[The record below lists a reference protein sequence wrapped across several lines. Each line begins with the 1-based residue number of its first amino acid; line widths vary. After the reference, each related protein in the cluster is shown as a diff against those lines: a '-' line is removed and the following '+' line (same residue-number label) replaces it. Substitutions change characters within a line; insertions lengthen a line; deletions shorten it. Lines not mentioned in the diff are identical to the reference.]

1 MAIDMF
7 KEEVI
12 SFAEA
17 ARRLPRRR
25 AGRKPHVS
33 VLYRWAKDGL
43 RSQDGM
49 EVRLETIQVGG
60 TKCTSL
66 EALQR
71 FFDRL
76 TGDTTI
82 VYPPRQTIR
91 QREAAIR
98 RAEERLEAAG
108 W

>member
-1 MAIDMF
+1 MTIEMF
-7 KEEVI
+7 NEEVI
-12 SFAEA
+12 SLTEA
-17 ARRLPRRR
+17 AKRLPQRR

-33 VLYRWAKDGL
+33 VLYRWAKAGL

-82 VYPPRQTIR
+82 VYSPRRTNR
-91 QREAAIR
+91 QRQAAIE
-98 RAEERLEAAG
+98 RAERELKAAG
-108 W
+108 I